1 MHSAM
6 HHLCLLSK
14 LDILMKCLMFL
25 KTTRKFGL
33 AIIVSQLLN
42 KVIYYYNGFGVGL
55 VLRELGN

>member
-1 MHSAM
+1 
-6 HHLCLLSK
+6 
-14 LDILMKCLMFL
+14 MFL